1 MRSTKDLKDIV
12 SGVRAKSKMNGISGP
27 DFEATSQATP
37 QNEDNLILQNKKFS
51 AFDHLLDKE
60 NLKKMEDKE

>member
-37 QNEDNLILQNKKFS
+37 KDSNEDGLVLKNKKFS
-51 AFDHLLDKE
+51 AWD
-60 NLKKMEDKE
+60 

>member
-27 DFEATSQATP
+27 DFEATSQATTKEIDE
-37 QNEDNLILQNKKFS
+37 QVLKNKKFS
-51 AFDHLLDKE
+51 TFDTFIKKE
-60 NLKKMEDKE
+60 NQKENENK

>member
-37 QNEDNLILQNKKFS
+37 INQNQDEQVLKNKKFS
-51 AFDHLLDKE
+51 
-60 NLKKMEDKE
+60 